1 MIILYKTSLKILV
14 SMFKPGAEFM
24 YISSFAMYYGHNP
37 DAIKK
42 WYLTRK
48 CTCEKSS
55 SAHFLITD
63 GNKI

>member
-1 MIILYKTSLKILV
+1 
-14 SMFKPGAEFM
+14 MFEPGAEFT

-48 CTCEKSS
+48 CTCEKST